1 MTQLKHETGIILK
14 SPREIGHMREAG
26 RIAAAVLAA
35 VAKAVKPG
43 VTTGEL
49 DDIAVGEVIK
59 RGAEASFKGY
69 RGFPKSI
76 CVSLNEEVVHGIPGS
91 RVLREGEIVS
101 LDFGV
106 EFNGL
111 HGDAAVTVGV
121 GKVSRKAQEIMR
133 VTESALEAGIRA
145 ARHKAYL
152 GDVSAAIQSYV
163 ESRGFSVVREYTGHG
178 IGYEM
183 HEEPQIPN
191 FGRSGE
197 GPLLVKGMTL
207 AIEPMV
213 NVGGWQTKVKDNQWT
228 VVTAD
233 GSLSA
238 HFEHTIAVFDT
249 EPEILTR
256 Q

>member
-1 MTQLKHETGIILK
+1 M
-14 SPREIGHMREAG
+14 
-26 RIAAAVLAA
+26 AAVLQKL
-35 VAKAVKPG
+35 VDEIRPG
-43 VTTGEL
+43 MRTCEL
-49 DDIAVGEVIK
+49 DDICVHELA
-59 RGAEASFKGY
+59 RHGAKSSFKGY
-69 RGFPKSI
+69 HGFPAHL
-76 CVSLNEEVVHGIPGS
+76 CVSINDEIVHGIPGN
-91 RVLREGEIVS
+91 RVLWDGDIVS

-121 GKVSRKAQEIMR
+121 GKVSREAQEIMH

-145 ARHKAYL
+145 AKHKAHL

-213 NVGGWQTKVKDNQWT
+213 NMGGWQTKVNDNQWT

-238 HFEHTIAVFDT
+238 HFEHTIAVLDT